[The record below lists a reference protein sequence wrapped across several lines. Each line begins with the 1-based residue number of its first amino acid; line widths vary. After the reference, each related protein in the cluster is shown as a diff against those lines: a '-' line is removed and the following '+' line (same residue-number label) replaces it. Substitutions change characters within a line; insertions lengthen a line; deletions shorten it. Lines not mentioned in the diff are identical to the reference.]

1 VSSELEILDPG
12 DPVARGSADLRGWV
26 ALQIELA
33 LAPEAAVDALDATGD
48 PHRAL
53 TLLRPRVRVDAA
65 QVDRALDA
73 LARAGA
79 VLVPFPSPAY
89 PWRLSQIRDPA
100 PVLSVVGDRSALE
113 SPAVAIVGARAA
125 TVYGLAA
132 ARQLA
137 GDIARAGVVVVSG
150 LARGIDAAAH
160 EAALEAG
167 GRTVAV
173 QACGPDRIYPRA
185 HRGLA
190 ARIAEQGALVTELP
204 PGMPPRRQHFPLRN
218 RLISGLCRGLVVVE
232 ARERSGSLV
241 TAQHALSQGIEVFA
255 VPGPITAP
263 TSLGPNRLLRDGAH
277 PVLEAGDVLDVLGLV
292 PPRPGGP
299 SQSSANSSSAQPQ
312 QAAPALTPG
321 LRAIVEALQRRPAT
335 RDELA
340 RSLGRSGG
348 SLSLELLE
356 LELSGFVQLDR
367 DGRLRVVR

>member
-1 VSSELEILDPG
+1 VSSNLEILDPG
-12 DPVARGSADLRGWV
+12 DPVVRASAALRSWA

-48 PHRAL
+48 PLRAMA
-53 TLLRPRVRVDAA
+53 LLRPAARVAA
-65 QVDRALDA
+65 ARLDRALDA

-79 VLVPFPSPAY
+79 VLVPFSSPAY

-100 PVLSVVGDRSALE
+100 PVLSVIGDRSALE
-113 SPAVAIVGARAA
+113 APAVAIVGARAA

-137 GDIARAGVVVVSG
+137 GDLARAGVVVVSG

-173 QACGPDRIYPRA
+173 QACGPDLVYPRA
-185 HRGLA
+185 HRSLA
-190 ARIAEQGALVTELP
+190 ERIARQGALVTELP

-241 TAQHALSQGIEVFA
+241 SAQHALSQGIDVFA

-263 TSLGPNRLLRDGAH
+263 TSVGPNRLLRDGAL
-277 PVLEAGDVLDVLGLV
+277 PVLEAGDVLDLLGLV
-292 PPRPGGP
+292 APHNGGGLRSSGAARPPH
-299 SQSSANSSSAQPQ
+299 
-312 QAAPALTPG
+312 AAPALAPG
-321 LRAIVEALQRRPAT
+321 LRAIVQALQRCPAT

-340 RSLGRSGG
+340 RSLGRSGA
-348 SLSLELLE
+348 SLALELLE
-356 LELSGFVQLDR
+356 LELSGLVQIDR
-367 DGRLRVVR
+367 DGRLRAVR

>member
-1 VSSELEILDPG
+1 VSSNLEILDPG
-12 DPVARGSADLRGWV
+12 DPVVRASAALRSWA

-48 PHRAL
+48 PLGAMA
-53 TLLRPRVRVDAA
+53 LLRPAARVAA
-65 QVDRALDA
+65 ARLDRALDA

-79 VLVPFPSPAY
+79 VLVPFSSPAY

-100 PVLSVVGDRSALE
+100 PVLSVIGDRSALE
-113 SPAVAIVGARAA
+113 APAVAIVGARAA

-137 GDIARAGVVVVSG
+137 GDLARAGVVVVSG

-173 QACGPDRIYPRA
+173 QACGPDLVYPRA
-185 HRGLA
+185 HRSLA
-190 ARIAEQGALVTELP
+190 ERIARQGALVTELP

-241 TAQHALSQGIEVFA
+241 SAQHALSQGIDVFA

-263 TSLGPNRLLRDGAH
+263 TSVGPNRLLRDGAL
-277 PVLEAGDVLDVLGLV
+277 PVLEAGDVLDLLGLV
-292 PPRPGGP
+292 APHNGGGLRSSGAARPPH
-299 SQSSANSSSAQPQ
+299 
-312 QAAPALTPG
+312 AAPALAPG
-321 LRAIVEALQRRPAT
+321 LRAIVQALQRCPAT

-340 RSLGRSGG
+340 RSLGRSGA
-348 SLSLELLE
+348 SLALELLE
-356 LELSGFVQLDR
+356 LELSGLVQIDR
-367 DGRLRVVR
+367 DGRLRAVR